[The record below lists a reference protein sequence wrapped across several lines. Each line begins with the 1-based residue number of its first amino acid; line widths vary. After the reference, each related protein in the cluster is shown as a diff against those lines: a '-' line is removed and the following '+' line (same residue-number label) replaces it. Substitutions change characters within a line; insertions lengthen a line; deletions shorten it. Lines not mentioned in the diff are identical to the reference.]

1 VALAGVA
8 GAKAGRAAP
17 CVIGRDPLSIA
28 DVLSLARGHRRP
40 VLDDDPSYRARIRS
54 SREHLEKAVASGA
67 PVYGVTTGVGASV
80 GNVIPAEHRDAM
92 PHNLFRFHGCGTGR
106 ILDEESA
113 AAIVAVR
120 LVTLARGHSGVREAV
135 LERLCEILEHRL
147 LPRFPEEGSVGAS
160 GDLTPLSYLA
170 ALLAGEREATL
181 RGRVLPA
188 SDALAELGLRPLTL
202 EMKESLSLMNG
213 TSGMTGL
220 AVVAFERASRLARLA
235 AAITA
240 AHVEVSH
247 GNRQHFDERFFELK
261 PHPGQILA
269 ARWIRDAFGGAPAPR
284 PARLQDRYS
293 IRCAPHVIGVLVD
306 ALRQAEDVLEI
317 EINGVDDNPI
327 VDDETGEI
335 FHGGHF
341 YGGHV
346 CFVMDGIKNAVANVA
361 DLLDRQLVL
370 LCSPDQSDG
379 LPANLVAPSPASD
392 GSTVTHHGF
401 KAMQISASALAA
413 EALKLAVPAS
423 LFSRSTES
431 HNQDKVS
438 MGMIAAR
445 DCLRILELAETVA
458 AIGLLAVAQ
467 AMDLRAEERPS
478 GPNRALRRA
487 VREVIPMLDADRR
500 QDLDI
505 ARILEVLR
513 SGALPIGDAD
523 A

>member
-1 VALAGVA
+1 LAEAPDVEA
-8 GAKAGRAAP
+8 NRAAP
-17 CVIGRDPLSIA
+17 CVIGRGPLSIS
-28 DVLSLARGHRRP
+28 DILALAQGHRAP
-40 VLDDDPSYRARIRS
+40 ILDREPSYRARLRS
-54 SREHLEKAVASGA
+54 SRERLEKAVATGA

-80 GNVIPAEHRDAM
+80 GILIR
-92 PHNLFRFHGCGTGR
+92 R
-106 ILDEESA
+106 ILDEEAA

-120 LVTLARGHSGVREAV
+120 LVTLARGYSGVREVV
-135 LERLCEILEHRL
+135 LERLCSLLEHRL

-170 ALLAGEREATL
+170 AALAGEREVTL
-181 RGRVLPA
+181 HGRVLPA
-188 SDALAELGLRPLTL
+188 ADALTEVGLEPLTL
-202 EMKESLSLMNG
+202 EIKESLSLMNG

-220 AVVAFERASRLARLA
+220 AVLAFTRASHAARLA

-240 AHVEVSH
+240 ILVEVTH
-247 GNRQHFDERFFELK
+247 GNRKHFERRLFELK
-261 PHPGQILA
+261 PHPGQTVA
-269 ARWIRDAFGGAPAPR
+269 ARWIREGIEYEEGAPTAP

-306 ALRQAEDVLEI
+306 ALRQAQETLEI

-327 VDDETGEI
+327 IDVENEEI

-346 CFVMDGIKNAVANVA
+346 CFAMDGLKNATANVA

-370 LCSPDQSDG
+370 LCAPDQSDG
-379 LPANLVAPSPASD
+379 LPANLVAPTPDAGAES
-392 GSTVTHHGF
+392 VTHHGF
-401 KAMQISASALAA
+401 KAMQISSSALTA
-413 EALKLAVPAS
+413 EALKLAIPAS

-445 DCLRILELAETVA
+445 DCLRILELTETVA
-458 AIGLLAVAQ
+458 VIGLLAACQ
-467 AMDLRAEERPS
+467 AVDLRGDEPLSQPIRSLHA
-478 GPNRALRRA
+478 A
-487 VREVIPMLDADRR
+487 VREIAPMLSHDRR

-505 ARILEVLR
+505 ERVLAAYR
-513 SGALPIGDAD
+513 AGSLPIGDAD
-523 A
+523 V